1 MASLSDSLVREL
13 LHGRYIAAFAT
24 RNGDG
29 SIHMVAVWYFFDGV
43 FVYIGTSGRS
53 RKARNAQ
60 SNPNVSLMVDSR
72 DVAASRGA
80 TLVGRAEILTGDSA
94 RQWVDRI
101 HQKYLSEAARADAQ
115 VGPVFAAVD
124 DVAIKITPTDVIS
137 WDMNQLDQ
145 QFFGGA
151 IGKNPT
157 YLLPLE
163 R

>member
-1 MASLSDSLVREL
+1 MASLSDPLVQEL
-13 LHGRYIAAFAT
+13 LQGRYIAAFAT

-29 SIHMVAVWYFFDGV
+29 SIHMVAVWYFFDGAS
-43 FVYIGTSGRS
+43 VYIGTSGRS
-53 RKARNAQ
+53 RKARNAR

-80 TLVGRAEILTGDSA
+80 TLVGTAEMLTGSPA
-94 RQWVDRI
+94 RQWVALI

-124 DVAIKITPTDVIS
+124 DVAIKIMPTEVIS
-137 WDMNQLDQ
+137 WDMHQVDR

-151 IGKNPT
+151 IEKNPA

-163 R
+163 L